1 MIYSTCMLSDTP
13 IAGSPLIG
21 KDTNN
26 KTVQV
31 GIVSSREGCDK
42 DGVYSLVSEEQRWI
56 KRQIERCQKR
66 VDRNGSGTSS
76 PTTTSNPT
84 TTESSPSTQ
93 WPTWTP
99 STQWPT
105 WTPTLMPTSQAP
117 TSSNKPSTT
126 TKSPTKSPSP
136 TYPPSTGWPTYSPN
150 SPWPTYYPTT
160 EEWTDWP
167 TWMPVRDLCLC
178 IECVHSLHTF
188 TYQLTLFLLF
198 L

>member
-1 MIYSTCMLSDTP
+1 MLSDTP
-13 IAGSPLIG
+13 IIGSPLIG
-21 KDTNN
+21 KDVNN

-31 GIVSSREGCDK
+31 GIVSSREGCGK
-42 DGVYSLVSEEQRWI
+42 DGVYSLVSEEKRWI

-66 VDRNGSGTSS
+66 VDGSGTSS
-76 PTTTSNPT
+76 PTTTTTSNPT

-105 WTPTLMPTSQAP
+105 WSPTLMPTSQAP

-126 TKSPTKSPSP
+126 TKSPKAPSP
-136 TYPPSTGWPTYSPN
+136 TYPPSTGWPTF
-150 SPWPTYYPTT
+150 YPTT
-160 EEWTDWP
+160 EEWTDWEEWTYWP
-167 TWMPVRDLCLC
+167 TWTPVRDLCLC